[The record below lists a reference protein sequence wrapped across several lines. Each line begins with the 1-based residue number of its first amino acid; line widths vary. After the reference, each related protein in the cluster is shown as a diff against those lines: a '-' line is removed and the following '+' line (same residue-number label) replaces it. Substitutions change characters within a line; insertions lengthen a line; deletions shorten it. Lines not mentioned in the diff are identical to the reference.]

1 MNIMYKQKKQVK
13 YYIISNNNKR
23 IILVAIGILIA
34 LQVNNWNIDKIEQAK
49 IKDYARL
56 LISDLEETI

>member
-1 MNIMYKQKKQVK
+1 MYKQKKQVK

-23 IILVAIGILIA
+23 IILVVIGILIA

-49 IKDYARL
+49 IKDYPRL
-56 LISDLEETI
+56 LISDLEETYMN